1 MVTIQT
7 ETEDILKE
15 KTEEPTSLQKAIN
28 DARTGENLYG
38 PYSTAAEA
46 MKALYED

>member
-1 MVTIQT
+1 MATIQT

-38 PYSTAAEA
+38 PYSTASET
-46 MKALYED
+46 MKALCDN